1 MIFFCKFVKNIMA
14 YITYD
19 DLCDQFTQKYI
30 DDSFNGIN
38 LLERERIISLFSKET
53 ESWAAK
59 TLTPFLDIS
68 TELEKTGEDRN
79 PLLMPYLAR
88 IVGTRI
94 MMRKTANNGNTF
106 LKEQLDDI
114 KKEIEKMY
122 KGKLPM
128 PEMPKTAA
136 YTAGDRNTKIV
147 NGFFDTPKY

>member
-1 MIFFCKFVKNIMA
+1 MP

-19 DLCDQFTQKYI
+19 DLCDQFTKKYI
-30 DDSFNGIN
+30 DESLGSGNE
-38 LLERERIISLFSKET
+38 LERDRIIGLFSSET

-68 TELEKTGEDRN
+68 AELVKVGLDRN
-79 PLLMPYLAR
+79 SLLMPYLAR

-106 LKEQLDDI
+106 LKEQLDGI
-114 KKEIEKMY
+114 KTEIEKMY

-128 PEMPKTAA
+128 PEIPKTTE
-136 YTAGDRNTKIV
+136 YQAGDRNTKRVI
-147 NGFFDTPKY
+147 GFFETPKY

>member
-1 MIFFCKFVKNIMA
+1 MA

-19 DLCDQFTQKYI
+19 DLCDQFTKKYI
-30 DDSFNGIN
+30 DETFRGDTEP
-38 LLERERIISLFSKET
+38 ERDRIIDLFSLET
-53 ESWAAK
+53 ESWASK
-59 TLTPFLDIS
+59 TLTPFIDIS
-68 TELEKTGEDRN
+68 AELVKVGDQRN

-122 KGKLPM
+122 KGQLPM
-128 PEMPKTAA
+128 AELPKTTE
-136 YTAGDRNTKIV
+136 YLAGDRNTKRV
-147 NGFFDTPKY
+147 VGFFETPKY